1 MNIYHFDPETGILIG
16 TGTADESPLEPGVF
30 LLPANATFQAPPLAP
45 EGQRAVYDTD
55 FGVWLLEAIPVPP
68 PPPPPPEPPAPGPD
82 FGGFLD
88 AVIAS
93 PLYQK
98 VLEQSIAS
106 SEVNVAFTSTMGA
119 LILAANG
126 RPNPVALQ
134 SGLTALLA
142 AMTTVP
148 ADIAALQQLL
158 EDAHLDGLVTL
169 P

>member
-1 MNIYHFDPETGILIG
+1 MDIFHFHPETGALVG
-16 TGTADESPLEPGVF
+16 TGVADESPLEPGVF
-30 LLPANATFQAPPLAP
+30 LLPANATFTPPPAVP
-45 EGQRAVYDTD
+45 PGQRAIFDPA
-55 FGVWLLEAIPVPP
+55 FGVWELEAIPQPP
-68 PPPPPPEPPAPGPD
+68 EPPEPPAPGPD

-126 RPNPVALQ
+126 RPNPLALQ

-148 ADIAALQQLL
+148 ADISALQQLL

-169 P
+169 

>member
-1 MNIYHFDPETGILIG
+1 MNRLEVNVQTGEQRTVALTPEEI
-16 TGTADESPLEPGVF
+16 A
-30 LLPANATFQAPPLAP
+30 ALA
-45 EGQRAVYDTD
+45 A
-55 FGVWLLEAIPVPP
+55 APP
-68 PPPPPPEPPAPGPD
+68 PPPPPD

-134 SGLTALLA
+134 SGLTALLG
-142 AMTTVP
+142 AMTTEP

-169 P
+169 

>member
-1 MNIYHFDPETGILIG
+1 MTLYQLTTDSSVIRLSDGALIPTDLG
-16 TGTADESPLEPGVF
+16 NTDWREYQSWLAQGNTP
-30 LLPANATFQAPPLAP
+30 LPADDPPS
-45 EGQRAVYDTD
+45 
-55 FGVWLLEAIPVPP
+55 
-68 PPPPPPEPPAPGPD
+68 PAPD
-82 FGGFLD
+82 FGSFLD

-98 VLEQSIAS
+98 VLEQSVAS
-106 SEVNVAFTSTMGA
+106 PEVNVAFTSTMGA

-134 SGLTALLA
+134 SGLTALLG
-142 AMTTVP
+142 AMTTEP

-169 P
+169 

>member
-1 MNIYHFDPETGILIG
+1 MDIFHFHPETGALVG

-30 LLPANATFQAPPLAP
+30 LLPANATFTPPPTATV
-45 EGQRAVYDTD
+45 GQRAVYDPA
-55 FGVWLLEAIPVPP
+55 FGVWELEAIPQPP
-68 PPPPPPEPPAPGPD
+68 TPPDPPAPGPD

-98 VLEQSIAS
+98 VLEQSVAS

-134 SGLTALLA
+134 SGLTTLLA

-148 ADIAALQQLL
+148 ADITALQQLL
-158 EDAHLDGLVTL
+158 EDARLDGLVTL
-169 P
+169 

>member
-1 MNIYHFDPETGILIG
+1 MPSVIAYSNPDGSVAIIVP
-16 TGTADESPLEPGVF
+16 APGVDLDELSDQVPDGAPRAIVDSASLPPVALRSSWA
-30 LLPANATFQAPPLAP
+30 LLNGSVVAGAA
-45 EGQRAVYDTD
+45 
-55 FGVWLLEAIPVPP
+55 
-68 PPPPPPEPPAPGPD
+68 PPEPPD

-98 VLEQSIAS
+98 VLEQSVGS

-126 RPNPVALQ
+126 RPNPLALQ

-148 ADIAALQQLL
+148 ADITALQQLL
-158 EDAHLDGLVTL
+158 EDARLDGLVTL
-169 P
+169 

>member
-1 MNIYHFDPETGILIG
+1 MDIFHFHPETGIYLG
-16 TGTADESPLEPGVF
+16 PGTADESPLEPGVF
-30 LLPANATFQAPPLAP
+30 LLPAHATFLSPPTATV
-45 EGQRAVYDTD
+45 GQRAVYDPA
-55 FGVWLLEAIPVPP
+55 FGAWRLEIIPTPP
-68 PPPPPPEPPAPGPD
+68 PPPDPPEPPAPGPD

-148 ADIAALQQLL
+148 ADITALQQLL
-158 EDAHLDGLVTL
+158 EDARLDGLVTL
-169 P
+169 